1 MPAPPLQSQ
10 IERRRRRR
18 LRVLPLIVYSIVVLG
33 LVSFF
38 QQRPSTTIV
47 FVRHTDTDQTVDGN
61 DPPLSERGR
70 RRADALADFLQDIDV
85 VAGVDYI
92 FVGHNKRTAQT
103 AAPLATRL
111 KVPVE
116 ARDQTTVGAYMR
128 YVQRHHSGEI
138 VLVIADGE
146 AIPAMIDE
154 LHGNGSK
161 RLPPFDPNDFD
172 EVYIVT
178 SPWYGKV
185 KTLRLHYGASKGF
198 AVSEPSPSS
207 GG

>member
-1 MPAPPLQSQ
+1 MPASPLHSQ

-18 LRVLPLIVYSIVVLG
+18 LRLLPLVVYSVVVLG
-33 LVSFF
+33 LVYFF

-47 FVRHTDTDQTVDGN
+47 FVRHTDTDQAVGGD

-70 RRADALADFLQDIDV
+70 ARAEALADFLQDIDV
-85 VAGVDYI
+85 VAGVDHI
-92 FVGHNKRTAQT
+92 FVGHTKRTEQT
-103 AAPLATRL
+103 AAPLAARL
-111 KVPVE
+111 HVPVE

-128 YVQRHHSGEI
+128 YVMRHHSGEI
-138 VLVIADGE
+138 VLVVADGDV
-146 AIPAMIDE
+146 IPAMIDE

-161 RLPPFDPNDFD
+161 RLPPFDPKDYD

-185 KTLRLHYGASKGF
+185 KTLRLHYGATKGF
-198 AVSEPSPSS
+198 AASEPSPSS